1 MMIGFLGAGNMAS
14 AIMRG
19 MVKNNMPSESIVCY
33 DIDAQKTFA
42 LREELGVVTCPSAER
57 LCEQAD
63 VLVLAIK
70 PQVFSAALP
79 ALKETLSKKRPLVIS
94 IAAGKTLD
102 SIAALI
108 GDDLPM
114 VRVMPNI
121 AAAVGEAVSA
131 YCTNAL
137 VTQPHVETVYTIFES
152 VGTVLPLSEEQFGI
166 FSVLAGCS
174 PAYTLLYMD
183 ALATAGVRGGL
194 SKSVALDIVTQSVIG
209 TAKLLQ
215 ERDEHPRVL
224 ADSVCSPGG
233 TTIEGVCALAAGGF
247 EKTVVEAAMAS
258 LEKDKKLQNA

>member
-19 MVKNNMPSESIVCY
+19 MVKNDIAPGSILCY

-42 LREELGVVTCPSAER
+42 LREELGVVTCASAER

-63 VLVLAIK
+63 VVVLAIK
-70 PQVFSAALP
+70 PQVFSVALP
-79 ALKETLSKKRPLVIS
+79 SLKPILEETRPLVIS

-102 SIAALI
+102 SIASLV
-108 GDDLPM
+108 GDSVPL

-121 AAAVGEAVSA
+121 AAAVGEAVTA
-131 YCTNAL
+131 YCANDL
-137 VTQPHVETVYTIFES
+137 VKQQHVETVYTIFES
-152 VGTVLPLSEEQFGI
+152 VGTVLPLAEEQFSI

-194 SKSVALDIVTQSVIG
+194 SKSVALDIVTQSVLG
-209 TAKLLQ
+209 TAKLLL
-215 ERDEHPRVL
+215 EKDEHPRVL

-233 TTIEGVCALAAGGF
+233 TTIEGVCALQAGGF
-247 EKTVVEAAMAS
+247 EKTVIEAAMAS